1 MSMHVPFV
9 DLPRRYRNLKPQI
22 MAGIE
27 TVLDSGN
34 YILGETVERFEK
46 KMASFLGCRYV
57 LAVANGTDALILGLK
72 VLGIGDGDE
81 VIVPANSFIASA
93 GAVAM
98 AGAKPVFC
106 DVDDDLNI
114 DSELISTLIT
124 SKTKAIIPVHLTGRP
139 ANMKPIWA
147 IAKQHGLYI
156 IEDAA
161 QAIGAK
167 YHDKMVG
174 NLGDMGCFSL
184 HPLKNLSVYGDGGFI
199 SLNDEA
205 LYKTLKLSRNHGLK
219 DRDTCLQ
226 WGLNSRLDAIQSV
239 IAEIGMQYI
248 DEWTLRHREIASLYR
263 EGLRAWVK
271 VPEEDPGYY
280 SVYHNFVLLTENRD
294 ELQANLAALGVET
307 KIHYPIPLH
316 LQPAAETLGYQTGD
330 FPRTEKF
337 AKQMMSL
344 PIYPEMTNDEVQY
357 VISSVQSCLQEKNNA
372 RM

>member
-1 MSMHVPFV
+1 MSMNVPFV
-9 DLPRRYRNLKPQI
+9 DLPRRYRHLKPQI
-22 MAGIE
+22 LAGIE

-34 YILGETVERFEK
+34 YIMGETVERFEK
-46 KMASFLGCRYV
+46 KMANYLGCRYV
-57 LAVANGTDALILGLK
+57 LAVANGTDALILALK

-98 AGAKPVFC
+98 VGAKPVFC

-114 DSELISTLIT
+114 NPELISELIT
-124 SKTKAIIPVHLTGRP
+124 SKTKAIIPVHLTGRA

-199 SLNDEA
+199 SLNDEG
-205 LYKTLKLSRNHGLK
+205 LYNTLKLLRNHGLK

-226 WGLNSRLDAIQSV
+226 FGLNSRLDAIQSV
-239 IAEIGMQYI
+239 IAEIGLEHLN
-248 DEWTLRHREIASLYR
+248 EWTRRHRDIADMYR
-263 EGLRAWVK
+263 QGLREFAK
-271 VPEEDPGYY
+271 VPEEGNGYY
-280 SVYHNFVLLTENRD
+280 GVYHNFVLLTDQRD
-294 ELQANLAALGVET
+294 ELQKKLATLGVET

-316 LQPAAETLGYQTGD
+316 LQPASESLGYQAGD
-330 FPRTEKF
+330 FPRTELF

-344 PIYPEMTNDEVQY
+344 PIYPEMTDDEVHY
-357 VISSVQSCLQEKNNA
+357 VIASVQQCIQENNNA